1 MIRVNFGATLPEELG
16 LEITVED
23 QKEEGLAMVI

>member
-1 MIRVNFGATLPEELG
+1 MIRVNLGATLPEELG